1 MTLVNACNKSHS
13 FIIYMFTDKETKA
26 SKIKRLTQGDT
37 PIFYNK
43 MGYNTQHF
51 NFKVWNLDNPDK

>member
-13 FIIYMFTDKETKA
+13 FIIYMFTDIETKA

-43 MGYNTQHF
+43 DGIQHSTF
-51 NFKVWNLDNPDK
+51 QFQSLES